1 MEEDYKYKIIIKK
14 LDNDVANNIFC
25 KVKDI
30 VTPNKRWLVNN
41 LKMFIYEHLKLP
53 IYEKKDIELIIY
65 EYGIRNALQYYVLNK
80 YKYNEIMELIES
92 EEKKLIYGIAV
103 EIIFEYFEFRIITN

>member
-14 LDNDVANNIFC
+14 QDNDVANTIFH
-25 KVKDI
+25 KVKNI

-41 LKMFIYEHLKLP
+41 LKMFTYNHLRLP
-53 IYEKKDIELIIY
+53 LYNKKDIELIIY
-65 EYGIRNALQYYVLNK
+65 EYGIQNVLQYFILNK
-80 YKYNEIMELIES
+80 KKYNEIMELIES
-92 EEKKLIYGIAV
+92 EEEKLIYGIAA